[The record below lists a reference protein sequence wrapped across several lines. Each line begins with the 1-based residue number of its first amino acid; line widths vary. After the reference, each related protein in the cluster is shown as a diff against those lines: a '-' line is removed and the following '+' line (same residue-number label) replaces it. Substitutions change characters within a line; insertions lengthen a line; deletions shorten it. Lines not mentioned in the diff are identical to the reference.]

1 MNIAKEQTEVWQ
13 LIVRDYSRRNLK
25 CYEDRLHGMAGIAK
39 ELKTVWDDEYLAAI
53 WWKVLTYQLGW
64 YLKNPGKNLSDPY
77 RAPNWSWESLEGE
90 VSYIDIKA
98 IPQFLD
104 DLVIS
109 ATVKPKFKVALMGE
123 VENGR
128 LTLLAEAFNY

>member
-13 LIVRDYSRRNLK
+13 LIVRDYSRRNLN

-39 ELKTVWDDEYLAAI
+39 ELKTVWDDEYLAAM
-53 WWKVLTYQLGW
+53 WRKVLIYQLGW

-77 RAPNWSWESLEGE
+77 RAPSWSWASLEGE
-90 VSYIDIKA
+90 VSYIDIEEPDA
-98 IPQFLD
+98 
-104 DLVIS
+104 LVIG
-109 ATVKPKFKVALMGE
+109 AIVKLKFKVALMGK

-128 LTLLAEAFNY
+128 MTLLAEAFNY